1 MITNNGKEIISKY
14 LLGQVPSYATHLA
27 IGCGPRPL
35 DANDTL
41 PNAVYSKQRLDFE
54 MTRVPISSKGF
65 VDDSETFSV
74 TTRIL
79 TSNYATLTTSVAHG
93 IIAGET
99 IIVSVGDTAFDGQ
112 YVVYD
117 TPTTTTLRYYKVSTD
132 VGSTATSGYLIVS
145 RTKLSLTAELP
156 TENRY
161 EITEVGVWS
170 QGTNVLAS
178 QYDSRSIFDFSQ
190 SWQLHGTSIS
200 DPKFLSIGSS
210 SVVDIPTNADTAD
223 AFYVSTSDPVFAVD
237 TRKLRGEGPRNQNS
251 TLLVRGDL
259 STISG
264 AINANWTG
272 SGDHIHLNGINFNIS
287 GNNAS
292 DILKLAF
299 SVLDR
304 AAVTSNNITDIK
316 ILMEFYKTE
325 LTTTSGY
332 AKAQIYVPG
341 AGYLNNY
348 RYYVADIPISQN
360 TDPNNPS
367 NLTTLPYIR
376 FYTSTDF
383 SPSEIRVCRIFVQV
397 TASPDATNHYVCFE
411 GFRIENTTENPLH
424 KLSGYTLI
432 RNSTGVPIVKLPNTN
447 NYVDFRFGL
456 GVS

>member
-14 LLGQVPSYATHLA
+14 LLGQVPAYATHLA

-65 VDDSETFSV
+65 VDDSETYSV
-74 TTRIL
+74 TFRSLNT
-79 TSNYATLTTSVAHG
+79 NYVTLTTSVAHG

-99 IIVSVGDTAFDGQ
+99 IIVSVGDTVFDGQ
-112 YVVYD
+112 YVVFD
-117 TPTTTTLRYYKVSTD
+117 TPTTTTLRYYVASTN
-132 VGSTATSGYLIVS
+132 VGNTATSGYLIVS

-156 TENRY
+156 TESRY
-161 EITEVGVWS
+161 EITEVGIWS
-170 QGTNVLAS
+170 QGKNVLAS
-178 QYDSRSIFDFSQ
+178 QYDSRNIFDFTQ
-190 SWQLHGTSIS
+190 SWQLHGTSIT
-200 DPKFLSIGSS
+200 DPTFLSIGSS
-210 SVVDIPTNADTAD
+210 SVVDIPNNASTTD
-223 AFYVSTSDPVFAVD
+223 AFYVSTSDPVFAVN
-237 TRKLRGEGPRNQNS
+237 TRKLRGEGPRNLNS
-251 TLLVRGDL
+251 TLVVRGDL
-259 STISG
+259 STITG
-264 AINANWTG
+264 TLNGNWTG
-272 SGDHIHLNGINFNIS
+272 SGDHIHLNSINFDIS

-304 AAVTSNNITDIK
+304 TAVTSNNITDIK

-325 LTTTSGY
+325 LTTTSGF
-332 AKAQIYVPG
+332 AKAQIHVPG

-348 RYYVADIPISQN
+348 RYYVADIPISQS

-376 FYTSTDF
+376 FYTAPDF

-397 TASPDATNHYVCFE
+397 TATPDAANHYVCFD
-411 GFRIENTTENPLH
+411 GFRIENTTENPLY
-424 KLSGYTLI
+424 KMSGYSVI
-432 RNSTGVPIVKLPNTN
+432 RNTTGVPIVKLPNTN
-447 NYVDFRFGL
+447 NYIDFRFGL